1 MISKS
6 MSVVLSSSLYPR
18 VYPVHLMSVIQCQV
32 SIDPQTKPTQFGC
45 KYACRQLSSTFTIT
59 TTVVRP
65 FSGTIRWA
73 DARRE
78 LLDFMVQGK
87 INTGRHT
94 QTIRLGATPSGLTS
108 AHLHHPHIHHHHL
121 LSLKETMMLCVHW
134 QYKKI
139 KKIKAT
145 EHHTRAVSAATPSRQ
160 KCESLQ
166 ADRETLRALS
176 PVLRHELSSLPL
188 ELNTK
193 QDSFFTV
200 KSLSTNITTYY
211 YYYNTTSV

>member
-121 LSLKETMMLCVHW
+121 LSLKQTMMLCVHW
-134 QYKKI
+134 QYKKL
-139 KKIKAT
+139 KKWKQPSIILVLFLQ
-145 EHHTRAVSAATPSRQ
+145 RLQVGRSVSLCKQIEKLCALF
-160 KCESLQ
+160 LQ
-166 ADRETLRALS
+166 FY
-176 PVLRHELSSLPL
+176 VM
-188 ELNTK
+188 
-193 QDSFFTV
+193 SFPHC
-200 KSLSTNITTYY
+200 L
-211 YYYNTTSV
+211 